1 MTDTPIVT
9 APTPPIDGISPA
21 TILQRIAPPFFSFSF
36 VLFGALLVSQ
46 TFLLPK
52 LTTFTVGGMD
62 VSVDEALVYERQLR
76 AEVISLEDKRDALVL
91 PHIDATL
98 DDLMKLKRS
107 APSVVD
113 VQSSVQRAMQ
123 DVAAKAGATATVD
136 AVLLENETKTVTV
149 RGSVFDPNP
158 SSMAT
163 LAAAVEAVRA
173 LPGVA
178 DVRGPALTREP
189 ADGGYRSPF
198 RFTLTLK

>member
-9 APTPPIDGISPA
+9 APTIEPA
-21 TILQRIAPPFFSFSF
+21 PTTILQRIAPPFFSFSF
-36 VLFGALLVSQ
+36 VLFCSLFASQ
-46 TFLLPK
+46 TFLLPR

-107 APSVVD
+107 TPSVVD
-113 VQSSVQRAMQ
+113 VKSTVERAMQ
-123 DVAAKAGATATVD
+123 GVAAKDGATVTID
-136 AVLLENETKTVTV
+136 AVLVDNDAKTVTL

-173 LPGVA
+173 LPEVA
-178 DVRGPALTREP
+178 AVQGPALTREP

-198 RFTLTLK
+198 RFTLTLR

>member
-9 APTPPIDGISPA
+9 APTIEPAQA

-36 VLFGALLVSQ
+36 VLFCSLLASQ

-62 VSVDEALVYERQLR
+62 VSVDEAIVYERRLR

-91 PHIDATL
+91 PHIDDTHDA
-98 DDLMKLKRS
+98 LMKLKRS
-107 APSVVD
+107 TPSVMD
-113 VQSSVQRAMQ
+113 LKALLERAMQ
-123 DVAAKAGATATVD
+123 DMAAKAGATASID
-136 AVLLENETKTVTV
+136 AVLVDNGTKTVTI

-173 LPGVA
+173 LPEIA
-178 DVRGPALTREP
+178 DVEGPALTREP

-198 RFTLTLK
+198 RFTLTLQ

>member
-9 APTPPIDGISPA
+9 APTIEPAPA

-36 VLFGALLVSQ
+36 VLFCSLLASQ

-62 VSVDEALVYERQLR
+62 VSVDEALAYERQLR

-91 PHIDATL
+91 PHIDDTHDA
-98 DDLMKLKRS
+98 LMKLKRS
-107 APSVVD
+107 TPSVVD
-113 VQSSVQRAMQ
+113 VHSMIERAMH

-136 AVLLENETKTVTV
+136 AVLVDNETKTVTV
-149 RGSVFDPNP
+149 RGAVFDPNP

-163 LAAAVEAVRA
+163 LAAAVDAVRA
-173 LPGVA
+173 LPEVA
-178 DVRGPALTREP
+178 DVQGPALTRESV
-189 ADGGYRSPF
+189 DGGYRSPF
-198 RFTLTLK
+198 RFTFTLR